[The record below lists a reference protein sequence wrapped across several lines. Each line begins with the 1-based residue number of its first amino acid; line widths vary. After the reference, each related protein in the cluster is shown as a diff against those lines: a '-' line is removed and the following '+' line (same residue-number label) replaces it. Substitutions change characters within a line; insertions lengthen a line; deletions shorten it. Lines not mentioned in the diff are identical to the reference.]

1 MVQQQLVQLVELQV
15 QQQLVLVQEL
25 EQLGQPLELRQQ
37 VLALWHHQQ

>member
-1 MVQQQLVQLVELQV
+1 MVREQRVQVVELLA

-37 VLALWHHQQ
+37 VLWHHQQ